1 MPNRKVVKNDVSSDG
16 LKAEK
21 TSKMFK
27 ISPFW
32 THAFLNK
39 VCSLDVA
46 KFLPIYT
53 NVQLG
58 KNCCTIHMAHSYH
71 LLQG

>member
-1 MPNRKVVKNDVSSDG
+1 MSSIG

-27 ISPFW
+27 ISPYW
-32 THAFLNK
+32 IHAFLTK
-39 VCSLDVA
+39 VCSLNVT
-46 KFLPIYT
+46 KTLPIYT

-58 KNCCTIHMAHSYH
+58 KICCTIHMTHSYH